1 MDTGS
6 EAQLTRY
13 VLRLG
18 LEGVELLDGHL
29 AASERLLHA
38 AAGVIRVDLP
48 DLPAH
53 LVEVWLGALTQ
64 VRKDA
69 H

>member
-1 MDTGS
+1 MDSGS
-6 EAQLTRY
+6 EAQLARY

-18 LEGVELLDGHL
+18 LEGVELVEGNL

-38 AAGVIRVDLP
+38 AARVIRVDLS

-53 LVEVWLGALTQ
+53 LVEVGLGSLTQ